1 MNKSGKESIFNGK
14 VKDVYMIGI
23 GGASMSGLALILQD
37 KGYNVSGLDMMKST
51 GVKRVREAGI
61 EVAIGKEPEGIEDS
75 DLVVYTAAVS
85 DDHPGLVAAR
95 KLGIPAIDR
104 AELLGI
110 IASEFKNVVAI
121 CGTHGKTTS
130 TSMTAQ
136 IMVDCGMDPSVHIGG
151 VLDSIGGGIRL
162 GHSDIFLTEACEYKR
177 SYMSLNPSHIVILNI
192 DEDHLDYY
200 RDINEIEESFRDF
213 LRKLP
218 DDGWALGCGEDPRI
232 MRHFER
238 LSCLHETFGIS
249 GVNDYHMNNICEDKL
264 GHMHFDMCYH
274 GESLGRV
281 ELAVPGAFNA
291 MNALASLALC
301 HHMGADMKK
310 AMKSIAKFT
319 GARRRF
325 EKTGTLNGAEIFHDY
340 GHNPAEMRNAVSIA
354 RKRCRGKLWVVV
366 QPHTFSRV
374 KKLYDGYLS
383 CTQEADVT
391 LVTDIFAA
399 REVDPKDINSEM
411 IVSSMKKNGVNAIH
425 TPCFEDAERLIR
437 EGVKEGDLVITMGCG
452 DIYKLN
458 DMLNK

>member
-23 GGASMSGLALILQD
+23 GGASMSGLALILKD
-37 KGYNVSGLDMMKST
+37 KGYNVSGLDMMESA

-61 EVAIGKEPEGIEDS
+61 EVVIGKEPEGIEGS

-238 LSCLHETFGIS
+238 LSCLRETFGVS

-274 GESLGRV
+274 GEILGRV

-310 AMKSIAKFT
+310 AMKSIARFT

-374 KKLYDGYLS
+374 KKLFDGYLS

-411 IVSSMKKNGVNAIH
+411 IVRSMKKNGVNAIH
-425 TPCFEDAERLIR
+425 TPGFEDAERLIR